1 MINTVSALIRSSIEH
16 RISINKNST
25 RVSLWKQ
32 LARFAASFYLLH
44 KNTAQAAEI
53 ILSTA
58 TKNILM
64 MQYNNNNNNTKM
76 YILMIQCNN
85 NNNTKN
91 IHLNDAM
98 QY

>member
-16 RISINKNST
+16 RISINKNSI

-64 MQYNNNNNNTKM
+64 MQYNNNNNTKM
-76 YILMIQCNN
+76 YILMIQYNN